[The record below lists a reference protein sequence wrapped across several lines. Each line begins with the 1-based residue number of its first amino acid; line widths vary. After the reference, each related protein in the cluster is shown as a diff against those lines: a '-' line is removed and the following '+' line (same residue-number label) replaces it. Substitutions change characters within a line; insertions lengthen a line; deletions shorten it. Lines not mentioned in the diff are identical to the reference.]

1 MRSQRSA
8 AVGAER
14 PCAYGVVR
22 ARPLCLSGVRLGPT
36 EGRSPTSLAELTI
49 RREPY
54 RVEVRLQLPRVDGLP
69 CRVRAVGLRR
79 ELVVQHVLWA
89 PADATSARARF
100 SKDAPEQHS
109 RYTSKGGTRFLF
121 GFRGLIVH
129 LQPTKPKTVGAGV
142 VSGFTARIE
151 RRQEDRERQ
160 LTAASASPSLR
171 LSALVARRLP
181 RRSGAAS
188 LLCEIGSI

>member
-89 PADATSARARF
+89 PADASARARF

-109 RYTSKGGTRFLF
+109 RYTPRFTPGGYTFFYSGL
-121 GFRGLIVH
+121 GFDSALWT
-129 LQPTKPKTVGAGV
+129 TKPKTVGPGV
-142 VSGFTARIE
+142 VSLRS
-151 RRQEDRERQ
+151 R
-160 LTAASASPSLR
+160 SLQICP
-171 LSALVARRLP
+171 LINLA
-181 RRSGAAS
+181 
-188 LLCEIGSI
+188 

>member
-89 PADATSARARF
+89 PADASARARF

-109 RYTSKGGTRFLF
+109 RYTPRFTPGGYTFSFRVSWVRSVLGTDETEAGWGGC
-121 GFRGLIVH
+121 GFIAFS
-129 LQPTKPKTVGAGV
+129 KTVFCVGSV
-142 VSGFTARIE
+142 FFTP
-151 RRQEDRERQ
+151 
-160 LTAASASPSLR
+160 L
-171 LSALVARRLP
+171 
-181 RRSGAAS
+181 
-188 LLCEIGSI
+188 